1 MYTSGEVKRAGDN
14 QIGMRTQC
22 VVAGTLKKTD
32 PSTLTNLCLKINV
45 KLGGTNSTTISRSP
59 ILTRRPV
66 IVMGADV
73 THPAP
78 GETKKPSIAALVAS
92 MDVNATLYRADTR
105 VQECRK
111 EIITDMKEMVK
122 EMMRQFR
129 RRNHGKRPEQILFYR
144 DGVSEGQ
151 FQTVLE
157 NELHALQKAC
167 DELER
172 DYRPGI
178 TFLVVQKRHHARF
191 FPIHDRDRVGSTKEW
206 IFFVYTCGRYVME
219 LSNTLLLLFKVGK
232 SGNVPAGTI
241 VDTGITHPTDYDFYL
256 CSHFGIQGTS
266 KPCHY
271 YILYDDNDFPVDDL
285 QALSYQLCH
294 LFPRCNRSV
303 SYPAPAYCAHL
314 AAFRARYILQDW
326 EDKSSDSGSSV
337 SGHSEVQF
345 SQEEMAEAI
354 KIKEEIQQIGMYFA

>member
-1 MYTSGEVKRAGDN
+1 
-14 QIGMRTQC
+14 
-22 VVAGTLKKTD
+22 
-32 PSTLTNLCLKINV
+32 
-45 KLGGTNSTTISRSP
+45 
-59 ILTRRPV
+59 
-66 IVMGADV
+66 
-73 THPAP
+73 
-78 GETKKPSIAALVAS
+78 
-92 MDVNATLYRADTR
+92 
-105 VQECRK
+105 
-111 EIITDMKEMVK
+111 
-122 EMMRQFR
+122 
-129 RRNHGKRPEQILFYR
+129 
-144 DGVSEGQ
+144 
-151 FQTVLE
+151 
-157 NELHALQKAC
+157 LHALQKAC

-172 DYRPGI
+172 GYRPGI

-191 FPIHDRDRVGSTKEW
+191 FPIHDRDR
-206 IFFVYTCGRYVME
+206 
-219 LSNTLLLLFKVGK
+219 VGK

-337 SGHSEVQF
+337 SGHSELQF
-345 SQEEMAEAI
+345 SREEMAEAI
-354 KIKEEIQQIGMYFA
+354 KIKEEIQQTGMYFA